1 MFAQNISKVGC
12 NLGTVGGPTDLK
24 VLMGQFDE
32 PTAIV
37 PKDLS
42 VGVVSMKIHE
52 DKCNEEQV
60 SLVCNTILLGENPGS
75 V

>member
-1 MFAQNISKVGC
+1 MNQPPGF
-12 NLGTVGGPTDLK
+12 
-24 VLMGQFDE
+24 
-32 PTAIV
+32 
-37 PKDLS
+37 

-75 V
+75 VWDMQLALWSIW